1 MNTAPTPRIRVIAR
15 LRNGTAVKGF
25 IQGLDGMD
33 PESLLD
39 HPQNT
44 LPPEIVIS
52 TPDSS
57 GLVTVSLESLK
68 ALFFVKSFEGNKD
81 YREIKFF
88 DKSPPI
94 EGLWVRAKFYDG
106 EALEGVVRN
115 SLDYL
120 TQPGFFL
127 KPPDAQANNEVMYV
141 VKSSL
146 IDFRVLGVRTRY

>member
-1 MNTAPTPRIRVIAR
+1 MTTTSSARLRVIAR
-15 LRNGTAVKGF
+15 LRNGSSVKGF
-25 IQGLDGMD
+25 IHGLDGID
-33 PESLLD
+33 PETLLD
-39 HPQNT
+39 HPQNS
-44 LPPEIVIS
+44 LPLEIVIS
-52 TPDSS
+52 SAES
-57 GLVTVSLESLK
+57 NGLVTVPLESLK

-81 YREIKFF
+81 YKEIKFF

-106 EALEGVVRN
+106 ESLEGVVRN
-115 SLDYL
+115 TLDYL
-120 TQPGFFL
+120 VQPGFFL

>member
-1 MNTAPTPRIRVIAR
+1 MTSPYPGHLRVIAR
-15 LRNGTAVKGF
+15 LRDGKAVKGF

-33 PESLLD
+33 PDSLLE

-44 LPPEIVIS
+44 LSLEVVIR
-52 TPDSS
+52 PLDSN
-57 GLVTVSLESLK
+57 GLVTVPLETLK
-68 ALFFVKSFEGNKD
+68 ALFFVKTFEGNKD

-94 EGLWVRAKFYDG
+94 EGLWVRTKFYDG
-106 EALEGVVRN
+106 ESLEGVVRN